1 MGAPTLHQQKPF
13 ITEINDKVCCILFRY
28 FSSGIG
34 GNSDDFLPGTEEC
47 EEGLDQ
53 GGGFREGGGSLRPTE
68 IGGESP
74 IGAFSSQRHTRG
86 WSVGPGS
93 RIGARSWASF
103 VLIGG

>member
-1 MGAPTLHQQKPF
+1 MIFCPGQKSVRRGW
-13 ITEINDKVCCILFRY
+13 TREEV
-28 FSSGIG
+28 SGK
-34 GNSDDFLPGTEEC
+34 
-47 EEGLDQ
+47 
-53 GGGFREGGGSLRPTE
+53 GGSLRPTE
-68 IGGESP
+68 IGGGSP